1 MPAPRCVVSDF
12 RMPGMSSIPR
22 ESAPAALDRRT
33 GGRSS
38 TSSFA
43 TIRARLYVAFGFAAA
58 MTVVG
63 SLFALYAFTTI
74 KATIVQ
80 IVSVSMPATVES
92 LRLSEET
99 SGLVATAPRLVTAAD
114 EFRRYDVASDIAAR
128 ARKIEARI
136 ERLRQ
141 LDAGGGEEIAGAKAA
156 LLTRLDALDRAVTD
170 RLSVSGQRRA
180 AALSIQRA
188 RGDFLEEIDP
198 AIEDA
203 DLELMTAEGSSEA
216 SVEALRRLLELQAQA
231 NLLAGL
237 LTESSLATDDTPLG
251 PLRDLV
257 AAAQFKIAVNLKALA
272 NPALRESLT
281 GLYGRLAALADRD
294 GIIDL
299 RAREL
304 QREHETEVAFAAT
317 QAQAA
322 KLKGAVDRL
331 VSEQERS
338 AQAVSGAAAEQI
350 RSGQVLLSGLSAV
363 ALIAA
368 GLIAWLYVGRNIAR
382 RLALLSEVM
391 RRIAQ
396 GDRDVAIPVGG
407 RDEIADM
414 ARTLVVFR
422 EATADVAA
430 ARRNETERACN
441 AEARR
446 ELVEAATQ
454 NFEQA
459 VSEIIGAFV
468 GAARTMDKSAQAM
481 AETAHLNQMQA
492 VTTAAASEQATANV
506 RNVASAAEEIAATVE
521 HISAQV
527 GESATIARAAAG
539 EAQLITRAV
548 ESLADAVGQ
557 IGDISK
563 LIRGI
568 AAQTNLLAL
577 NATIEAARAGVAGR
591 GFAVVAQ
598 EVKAL
603 AAETEKATEDIT
615 RQISSVQATTSQAV
629 LVMKTITG
637 TITRL
642 DEIANAVAVAIAQQG
657 AVSQEI
663 AHSAIGAAE
672 GTRDVATLVD
682 HVSQAA
688 VQAGDEAKAVLSASG
703 ELATRSD
710 MLRGEVERFL
720 VQVRVA

>member
-1 MPAPRCVVSDF
+1 MPDMNSVLRP
-12 RMPGMSSIPR
+12 
-22 ESAPAALDRRT
+22 SAPAAVERRT

-38 TSSFA
+38 HSSFA

-114 EFRRYDVASDIAAR
+114 EFRRSDVASDIAAR

-141 LDAGGGEEIAGAKAA
+141 LDAVGSEEIAGAKAA

-180 AALSIQRA
+180 AAASIQKA
-188 RGDFLEEIDP
+188 RGEFLEEIVP

-203 DLELMTAEGSSEA
+203 DLELMTTGGRSEA
-216 SVEALRRLLELQAQA
+216 AVEALRRLFELQAQA

-237 LTESSLATDDTPLG
+237 LTESSLVADDARLV

-272 NPALRESLT
+272 NPALRDTLT
-281 GLYGRLAALADRD
+281 GLYGRLAAIADRN

-304 QREHETEVAFAAT
+304 QGEHETEVAFAAT

-322 KLKGAVDRL
+322 KLKAAVDRL
-331 VSEQERS
+331 VGEQERS

-350 RSGQVLLSGLSAV
+350 RSGQILLIGLSAV
-363 ALIAA
+363 ALLAA

-382 RLALLSEVM
+382 RLGLLSEVM

-396 GDRDVAIPVGG
+396 GDRDVPIPVGG

-430 ARRNETERACN
+430 ARRNEAERAHS

-446 ELVEAATQ
+446 GQVEAATQ
-454 NFEQA
+454 NFERA

-468 GAARTMDKSAQAM
+468 SAARIMDKSAQAM
-481 AETAHLNQMQA
+481 AETAHLNQTQA
-492 VTTAAASEQATANV
+492 MTTAAASEQATANV
-506 RNVASAAEEIAATVE
+506 RNVASAAEEMAASVE

-527 GESATIARAAAG
+527 GESATIARRAAG

-598 EVKAL
+598 EVKGL
-603 AAETEKATEDIT
+603 AAETERATEDIT

-629 LVMKTITG
+629 LVMKTIAG

-642 DEIANAVAVAIAQQG
+642 DEIANVVAVAIQQQG
-657 AVSQEI
+657 AVTQEI
-663 AHSAIGAAE
+663 ARSATGAAE
-672 GTRDVATLVD
+672 GTRDVSTLVD

-710 MLRGEVERFL
+710 KLRGEVERFL

>member
-1 MPAPRCVVSDF
+1 MPAPGVSDF
-12 RMPGMSSIPR
+12 RMPDMRSIPLP
-22 ESAPAALDRRT
+22 SAPAAIERRT
-33 GGRSS
+33 GGRSAL
-38 TSSFA
+38 SSFA

-74 KATIVQ
+74 KATIAQ
-80 IVSVSMPATVES
+80 IVAVSMPATVES

-114 EFRRYDVASDIAAR
+114 EFRRYGVASDIAAR

-141 LDAGGGEEIAGAKAA
+141 LDAGGGEEIAGAKTA
-156 LLTRLDALDRAVTD
+156 LLTRLDTLDRAVTD

-180 AALSIQRA
+180 AASSIQQV
-188 RGDFLEEIDP
+188 RGEFLEEIVP

-203 DLELMTAEGSSEA
+203 DLELMNTGAGSEA
-216 SVEALRRLLELQAQA
+216 SIEPLRRLLDLEAQA

-237 LTESSLATDDTPLG
+237 LTESSLVTDDARLG
-251 PLRDLV
+251 QLRDLV
-257 AAAQFKIAVNLKALA
+257 AAAQFRIEVNLKALA
-272 NPALRESLT
+272 NPALRETLT
-281 GLYGRLAALADRD
+281 GLYGRLAALAEKD

-317 QAQAA
+317 QAEAG
-322 KLKGAVDRL
+322 KLKDAVDRL

-338 AQAVSGAAAEQI
+338 AQAVSGAAAGQI
-350 RSGQVLLSGLSAV
+350 HSGQILLIGLSLV
-363 ALIAA
+363 ALTAA
-368 GLIAWLYVGRNIAR
+368 GLIAWLYVGGNIAR
-382 RLALLSEVM
+382 RLGLLSEIM
-391 RRIAQ
+391 RRIAG
-396 GDRDVAIPVGG
+396 GDADVAIPVGG

-430 ARRNETERACN
+430 ARRNEVERARS

-454 NFEQA
+454 NFERA

-468 GAARTMDKSAQAM
+468 SASRTMDKSAQAM
-481 AETAHLNQMQA
+481 AETAGLNQMQA
-492 VTTAAASEQATANV
+492 MTTAAASEQATSNV
-506 RNVASAAEEIAATVE
+506 RNVAAAAEEIATTVE
-521 HISAQV
+521 NISAQV
-527 GESATIARAAAG
+527 GESATIARRAAG

-577 NATIEAARAGVAGR
+577 NATIEAARAGIAGR

-598 EVKAL
+598 EVKGL

-629 LVMKTITG
+629 LVIKTIAG

-642 DEIANAVAVAIAQQG
+642 DEIANVVAVAIQQQG
-657 AVSQEI
+657 AVTQEI
-663 AHSAIGAAE
+663 ARSASGAAE
-672 GTRDVATLVD
+672 GTRDVSTLVEQ
-682 HVSQAA
+682 VSQAA
-688 VQAGDEAKAVLSASG
+688 VQAGDEAKAVLNASG
-703 ELATRSD
+703 ELAARSD